1 MADSQSEL
9 FGLTDSRPE
18 LFHTTDGYSE
28 CYSHSDLH
36 SMADSQ
42 RHLAG
47 SHRDLAG
54 SHCNLA
60 GSRGDLHRMA
70 QSHGDLHRV
79 TRSRTGSARAARCKS
94 HADLLSRRERCATD
108 GGSALHGLG
117 QSFGN
122 LHGGRSATNL
132 HATASSQR
140 PLGRSGL
147 ADSQSAFGQLSE
159 LSSLKG
165 SRQFRSSPNL
175 QVSRYETA
183 FGPENQTVTRV
194 YYRNGMST
202 DFHHS
207 AAQEEEDELP
217 PVETHFD
224 VAAESSSSR
233 PQSAYLSFE
242 RTSRACDSTGCSE
255 SATSRGAVEQS
266 RSFTRPGQEK
276 VCSAVHGSSP
286 RAALTEPLHP
296 AREPQSAENNPMSPV
311 WVTERKPPPYRRGRA
326 ERHNTFAGTQFA
338 PGLEMEGRG
347 LEEWDKQ
354 LSASTP
360 YLPGLRIGADSLQAP
375 GSLGTRP
382 RQFVSRSAGA
392 AAGGAVK
399 RCSSMYMNCEY
410 CLLFCLLTCICIFL
424 LLGGGRRGGHFVR
437 YHDWVSSLR
446 VSHLGIVIRSTVTNR
461 FLWISFWWIFLPRK
475 VTCVPQQIRRYT
487 SSFTLVWSPSP
498 WRLLFCHPFYSVW
511 VLPWMNC
518 SIRRDC
524 IQSIRDGGKGRIRY
538 LWIACPKR
546 SSPQGPKRPSA
557 TTKTIAVKV
566 GGPRQCEAACVLH
579 NLLFQ
584 QPCRAKSRRW

>member
-28 CYSHSDLH
+28 CYSRSDLH

-60 GSRGDLHRMA
+60 GSRRDLHRMA

-79 TRSRTGSARAARCKS
+79 TRSRTGSAQAARSKS
-94 HADLLSRRERCATD
+94 HADLLGRRERCATD
-108 GGSALHGLG
+108 GGSALHG

-122 LHGGRSATNL
+122 LHGGHSVTNL

-159 LSSLKG
+159 PSSLKG

-202 DFHHS
+202 DFRHS
-207 AAQEEEDELP
+207 TAQEEEEDELP

-224 VAAESSSSR
+224 VAAESSGSW

-255 SATSRGAVEQS
+255 SGTSRGAVEQS
-266 RSFTRPGQEK
+266 RSFSRPGQEK

-286 RAALTEPLHP
+286 RAAVTESLHP
-296 AREPQSAENNPMSPV
+296 AREPESAENNPMSPV
-311 WVTERKPPPYRRGRA
+311 WVTERKPPPYRRSRA

-338 PGLEMEGRG
+338 PGLETEGRG

-375 GSLGTRP
+375 GSLGARP

-410 CLLFCLLTCICIFL
+410 MYLHFPA
-424 LLGGGRRGGHFVR
+424 LGGG
-437 YHDWVSSLR
+437 WVEGREGVILLDIMTESLHCGQLLR
-446 VSHLGIVIRSTVTNR
+446 NCYSQHSIK
-461 FLWISFWWIFLPRK
+461 K
-475 VTCVPQQIRRYT
+475 V
-487 SSFTLVWSPSP
+487 FN
-498 WRLLFCHPFYSVW
+498 F
-511 VLPWMNC
+511 MNFILMTFFA
-518 SIRRDC
+518 S
-524 IQSIRDGGKGRIRY
+524 
-538 LWIACPKR
+538 
-546 SSPQGPKRPSA
+546 
-557 TTKTIAVKV
+557 
-566 GGPRQCEAACVLH
+566 
-579 NLLFQ
+579 
-584 QPCRAKSRRW
+584 

>member
-1 MADSQSEL
+1 MAWSWISVAKCHQKLKKTIIKNASVDVASPADLLTPFCLLVFPVQACNHLPRHSSPFSHQAGDRARLGQSLWSETSLENVILNLTRKYCMADSQSEL

-28 CYSHSDLH
+28 CYSRSDLH

-60 GSRGDLHRMA
+60 GSHRDLHRMA

-79 TRSRTGSARAARCKS
+79 TRSRTGSTRAARSKS
-94 HADLLSRRERCATD
+94 HADLLGRRERCATD

-132 HATASSQR
+132 HATASSQC

-159 LSSLKG
+159 PSSLKG

-207 AAQEEEDELP
+207 AALEEEDELP

-286 RAALTEPLHP
+286 RAALTEPLPP

-338 PGLEMEGRG
+338 PGLETEGRG

-410 CLLFCLLTCICIFL
+410 CCSVSVCSVCLHVFAFSCSWVEGGEGVI
-424 LLGGGRRGGHFVR
+424 LLGIMTESLHC
-437 YHDWVSSLR
+437 VS
-446 VSHLGIVIRSTVTNR
+446 VI
-461 FLWISFWWIFLPRK
+461 
-475 VTCVPQQIRRYT
+475 
-487 SSFTLVWSPSP
+487 
-498 WRLLFCHPFYSVW
+498 
-511 VLPWMNC
+511 
-518 SIRRDC
+518 
-524 IQSIRDGGKGRIRY
+524 
-538 LWIACPKR
+538 
-546 SSPQGPKRPSA
+546 
-557 TTKTIAVKV
+557 
-566 GGPRQCEAACVLH
+566 
-579 NLLFQ
+579 
-584 QPCRAKSRRW
+584 